1 MCSDER
7 GALSDPES
15 LEETTVNKEI
25 RAHLMR
31 NAEYKT
37 VCIFDTLH
45 EIGTSNYILW
55 NLESGKI
62 CFSEG
67 N

>member
-7 GALSDPES
+7 GALSGPAS
-15 LEETTVNKEI
+15 WGETTVNREI

-31 NAEYKT
+31 NAEYQT

-45 EIGTSNYILW
+45 EIGTGDYILW
-55 NLESGKI
+55 DLESGKI
-62 CFSEG
+62 RSSEG
-67 N
+67 K